1 MCDERLTGGSAE
13 TQLPDMAAALH
24 LLEAEHRRRHFVE
37 YEPDFEVFIR
47 NLKVALDGHQL
58 PRRAFDELFSDT
70 NLTRHPDC
78 DGCADPHDAI
88 LLPSGHAQES
98 TDRDLRCVAVVNAI
112 HTQ

>member
-1 MCDERLTGGSAE
+1 MMRLVLMSGCADA
-13 TQLPDMAAALH
+13 QLPDMATALQ
-24 LLEAEHRRRHFVE
+24 LLEEEHRRRHFVE

-78 DGCADPHDAI
+78 DGCATPATPCSVQQTMRRKRPTAI
-88 LLPSGHAQES
+88 CSAS
-98 TDRDLRCVAVVNAI
+98 TM
-112 HTQ
+112 